1 MFNIK
6 TKLILYITVFF
17 LVSFS
22 FVSYAKAA
30 TEFVAVVDTGN
41 GSGTDYTS
49 LNAWETGVQT
59 DLTAATTLVFAGTR
73 TGTMADNASVAGA
86 TSGATATIVH
96 ATSSQIL
103 LENISG
109 TFQNGEQIRVDISNY
124 FTTSN
129 TGDSAIAVAKCRAS
143 TGAADTTA
151 VSIDG
156 WTTSA
161 TNYIKVWTDPTE
173 AYRHQGKWD
182 TTKYRLE
189 TVDQSA
195 IHISE
200 DFVKID
206 GLQVKVT
213 SSSAYSVAGFTSSGI
228 AGGSH
233 IWISNNII
241 VGVLGGATYGEGINM
256 NYYDNLSDPTRT
268 WDIWNNII
276 YGFNTSGSNGINGNS
291 GGASFSVRI
300 YNNTVYG
307 CDGGIGGAT
316 GYILKNNISYN
327 NATDYFWDPES
338 SSTNNLSKDGTAP
351 PYNAY
356 YINKTVTFSDETN
369 KDFHLAQ
376 SDTDAKNM
384 GADLSAEIT
393 TDIDGSTRTGSW
405 DIGAD
410 EAAIKVFYS
419 VGQNTND
426 HSTGNGGATCSTT
439 GACTLTIA
447 SGVATFNYPQT
458 ATNLGVGDKVTYN
471 TSSIAYISEK
481 ISDTQWKLITAT
493 GTTPADV
500 GTAQTVNS
508 IAHPFSSLSAAEN
521 GADDASYLN
530 ASDLVAGNY
539 QLNIPC
545 YYDTGAD
552 TTAVTINGW
561 TTGPANYIK
570 IYTPNNTDTEVNL
583 SQRHEGKWD
592 DEKYKIEFGNSMG
605 ISIRV
610 PDVVLEGLQLRFTT
624 GAITGDKFAIEANLA
639 TGIANISIDSN
650 IVKGM
655 YRTSGVWMLGYA
667 DYYSTVGAGD
677 IAPGVVR
684 LTNNV
689 FYDFTGASNGVGIN
703 GHEFYLY
710 VYNNTVY
717 NCWRGFYSYTASTI
731 ITKNSISYNNDD
743 NYFGTFN
750 ASSTNNLSGP
760 STDSQIPSTNAR
772 NGVSVIFADEDN
784 DDFRLSLS
792 DTGAKDQGVDLANDT
807 YLPFTTDVSNRTRSS
822 VWDIGASEAGSVT
835 MSSGDQQSEALTDGL
850 VLYQSFDGDDIS
862 GTEAIDRSDNGNDGT
877 ISGATSIAGKRG
889 QALNFDGNSNLVNE
903 NSPGLLDDIQEQQ
916 LAGGM
921 SVSMWIK
928 NENYTQAQPIIISKG
943 NANSNGFWVLLLDN
957 SGPEIRFMKD
967 FGVSGWGDDLDV
979 RADFPDSYLGQWK
992 HVVLTWDGTLDAS
1005 DVHFYIDASEI
1016 SKTSEID
1023 GTGSLVSDASLN
1035 LGIGCDAEGGGFC
1048 FDGSL
1053 DEVRVYN
1060 RVLSA
1065 DEIASLY
1072 KLGEDKINVSQAT
1085 NLDSG
1090 LVLSQSFDGKY
1101 MDWSQAS
1108 AEARDA
1114 SGNNYHGNVT
1124 GATSIIG
1131 KRGQA
1136 LNFGG
1141 QVASADM
1148 IIVTNSTAFDF
1159 NDFTYAAWI
1168 KPDTISGW
1176 DAIMTTD
1183 YSETYLGLYNG
1194 QYAIWQRCGSV
1205 YLGHSTAANAWHHV
1219 AYVVS
1224 GTNYYFYEDGEFVT
1238 SGGGCSTSSD
1248 SDTLN
1253 IGARGDASNGF
1264 DGILDEVRAYSRA
1277 LSADEVRDLYNMGK
1291 VEISK

>member
-1 MFNIK
+1 MKFI
-6 TKLILYITVFF
+6 KLIIYVLAF

-30 TEFVAVVDTGN
+30 TEFVAIVDTGN

-59 DLTAATTLVFAGTR
+59 NLTAAATLVFAGTK
-73 TGTMADNASVAGA
+73 TGTMADNASVTGA

-96 ATSSQIL
+96 ATATQIL

-109 TFQNGEQIRVDISNY
+109 TFQSGEQIRVDGSNY

-129 TGDSAIAVAKCRAS
+129 AGDSAIAIAKCRAS
-143 TGAADTTA
+143 TKAADTTA

-173 AYRHQGKWD
+173 GYRHQGKWD
-182 TTKYRLE
+182 GTKYRLDIE
-189 TVDQSA
+189 DGTA
-195 IHISE
+195 IYISE

-213 SSSAYSVAGFTSSGI
+213 SSSVYSVSGFTSSGI

-291 GGASFSVRI
+291 GGASFSVKI
-300 YNNTVYG
+300 YNNTVYD
-307 CDGGIGGAT
+307 CDGGIGGAA
-316 GYILKNNISYN
+316 GYILKNNISYD

-338 SSTNNLSKDGTAP
+338 DSTNNLSKDGTAP

-356 YINKTVTFSDETN
+356 YINKTVTFVDEAN
-369 KDFHLAQ
+369 DDFHLAQ
-376 SDTDAKNM
+376 SDTNAKNM

-426 HSTGNGGATCSTT
+426 HKTGSP
-439 GACTLTIA
+439 TLTIS
-447 SGVATFNYPQT
+447 SGVGTFSVAQT
-458 ATNLGVGDKVTYN
+458 ATNMGVGDKVTYD
-471 TSSIAYISEK
+471 TSTVAYISEK
-481 ISDTQWKLITAT
+481 ISDTTWKLITAK
-493 GTTPADV
+493 GAVPADIS
-500 GTAQTVNS
+500 GSTVVS
-508 IAHPFSSLSAAEN
+508 IAHPFSSLSAAED

-530 ASDLVAGNY
+530 TTDLVAGNY

-552 TTAVTINGW
+552 TDDVSIDDW
-561 TTGPANYIK
+561 TTGFPNYIK
-570 IYTPNNTDTEVNL
+570 VYTPNNTNTEVNQ
-583 SQRHEGKWD
+583 SQGHEGRWD
-592 DEKYKIEFGNSMG
+592 DEKYKLEYT
-605 ISIRV
+605 SIGGGVAIRIYEEYTRI
-610 PDVVLEGLQLRFTT
+610 EGLQVQISVNGATTGNAINTIFDNANSDTRISNNIVKAGSLLNSPTTIRGIVRQAAVSEKLSIWNNVVYGFTT
-624 GAITGDKFAIEANLA
+624 GSDGTGLYLGANNG
-639 TGIANISIDSN
+639 T
-650 IVKGM
+650 
-655 YRTSGVWMLGYA
+655 TSE
-667 DYYSTVGAGD
+667 T
-677 IAPGVVR
+677 
-684 LTNNV
+684 
-689 FYDFTGASNGVGIN
+689 
-703 GHEFYLY
+703 Y
-710 VYNNTVY
+710 VYNNTIYDCYEGIHTSAYANLVAK
-717 NCWRGFYSYTASTI
+717 NNIVKGSGNSNAYT
-731 ITKNSISYNNDD
+731 
-743 NYFGTFN
+743 G
-750 ASSTNNLSGP
+750 
-760 STDSQIPSTNAR
+760 
-772 NGVSVIFADEDN
+772 IFASGTDYNATDGTDDIEEGSHNRTSQTFTFLGEDI

-792 DTGAKDQGVDLANDT
+792 DIGAKDQGIDLANDT
-807 YLPFTTDVSNRTRSS
+807 YLPFTTDVSNKTRSS
-822 VWDIGASEAGSVT
+822 GWDIGASEAGSVT
-835 MSSGDQQSEALTDGL
+835 MASGNQQEESLTDGL

-862 GTEAIDRSDNGNDGT
+862 GTEAIDRSGSGNDGT
-877 ISGATSIAGKRG
+877 ITGATSVAGKRG
-889 QALNFDGNSNLVNE
+889 QALSFDNTNNTVVNMG
-903 NSPGLLDDIQEQQ
+903 SASSLDDIQNQGG
-916 LAGGM
+916 GGM
-921 SVSMWIK
+921 TVSFWIK
-928 NENYTQAQPIIISKG
+928 P
-943 NANSNGFWVLLLDN
+943 NSNTSKTIMTKGVWSVGSGAWRIEKN
-957 SGPEIRFMKD
+957 SGTNPARLIFEKEGANDSLIQYNNLL
-967 FGVSGWGDDLDV
+967 VSNAW
-979 RADFPDSYLGQWK
+979 Q
-992 HVVLTWDGTLDAS
+992 HIVLTWDGSMLASGVTAYKNGALISQDWYSDGATANTDAS
-1005 DVHFYIDASEI
+1005 NDLIVG
-1016 SKTSEID
+1016 TSSGAD
-1023 GTGSLVSDASLN
+1023 T
-1035 LGIGCDAEGGGFC
+1035 
-1048 FDGSL
+1048 SL
-1053 DEVRVYN
+1053 DEMRIYN
-1060 RVLSA
+1060 RILTV
-1065 DEIASLY
+1065 DEINDLY